1 VDAINELVERRV
13 QTEGRAFLTSTVL
26 RDRFVL
32 RASVLHYAT
41 TEDDLRA
48 LLHIVCT
55 AGATAEREL
64 PRES

>member
-1 VDAINELVERRV
+1 MDAINEVVERQV
-13 QTEGRAFLTSTVL
+13 QTEGQAFLTSTVL

-48 LLHIVCT
+48 LLDIVCA
-55 AGATAEREL
+55 AGATAEQERA
-64 PRES
+64 